1 MIRISQLKLP
11 ITHTKAQLE
20 KKIAKTLK
28 NPGNS
33 FTYEIRKQ
41 SLDCR
46 HKNDKIFVY
55 TVDVT
60 IRDEQKLAKKVNNNN
75 IMLIKEKPYEFPSP
89 GETPLLH
96 SPVIVGSG
104 PAGLSAAINA
114 KIRNKNII
122 VFGTESL
129 SNKLIKAPSIDNYLG
144 FYEIS
149 GEELREKFQD
159 HLDKMEIEITYKKIN
174 NIYAMGDYFAL
185 MSGDDMYEATTVIL
199 ATGVEYGKPI
209 KGEEEFLGKGV
220 GYCATCDAPLY
231 KDKKVAIIGYNKESK
246 EEANFLNEIASK
258 TYFIPMYKNDS
269 LMRESNEL
277 DNSIE
282 VINDR
287 PVQIKGENLVN
298 KVSFKEKEIDV
309 DGVFV
314 IKDSASPKSLVPG
327 IETEGPHIKVDI
339 NMQTSITGCFA
350 AGDCAGK
357 PYSYIKSAGQGQI
370 AAINAV
376 SYLDKLRIEQKNKK

>member
-1 MIRISQLKLP
+1 MRYD
-11 ITHTKAQLE
+11 
-20 KKIAKTLK
+20 IA
-28 NPGNS
+28 
-33 FTYEIRKQ
+33 I
-41 SLDCR
+41 
-46 HKNDKIFVY
+46 I
-55 TVDVT
+55 
-60 IRDEQKLAKKVNNNN
+60 
-75 IMLIKEKPYEFPSP
+75 
-89 GETPLLH
+89 
-96 SPVIVGSG
+96 GSG
-104 PAGLSAAINA
+104 PAGLSAAVNA
-114 KIRNKNII
+114 KIRNKNFII
-122 VFGTESL
+122 FGNKNL
-129 SNKLIKAPSIDNYLG
+129 STKIEKAPSIDNYLG
-144 FYEIS
+144 LYGIS
-149 GEELREKFQD
+149 GMDLKQHFVD
-159 HLDKMEIEITYKKIN
+159 HINSMDIEIDERKITTV
-174 NIYAMGDYFAL
+174 YAMGDYFAL